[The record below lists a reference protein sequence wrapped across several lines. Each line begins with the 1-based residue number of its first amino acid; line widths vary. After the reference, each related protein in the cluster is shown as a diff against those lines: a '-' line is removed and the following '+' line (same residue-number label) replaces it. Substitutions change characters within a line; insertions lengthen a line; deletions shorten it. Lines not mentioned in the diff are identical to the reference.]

1 MSKNKRNR
9 NTIPPQI
16 NSPQNGKSSDKE
28 TLTSMQPALKEME
41 TKAADKASHE
51 EIETKLSNVD
61 TTKLDMEMLVNSFNT
76 VKKAETIYEELKI
89 KQNRMNDKLISV
101 EESFQKK
108 EKEQKERASA
118 LEKKEKQAEEE
129 RLIQIKKD
137 KELTKREEEADRG
150 FQSRQKEIDLENEA
164 KAAEIKRLREEC
176 EKKEEE
182 ITLREQKTARLEKN
196 IELEVK
202 ARIADQIIVFETE
215 RQAHIGQIE
224 RLRSEV
230 DKLHRQL
237 EECRDQL
244 AKVNN
249 CDIEQLRGRNQFLEE
264 RVEELSTRLSSRP
277 EAEILNDLNAIK
289 LENERL
295 GTKNDQLFSEN
306 SQLQITLKNSR
317 VGVVELDNCH
327 FEINMLKTRCDLY
340 KCAADELR
348 KTYNEIVEKDKKSLV
363 FPSCSEMDSNS
374 DLQKASEFD
383 EKMPALHNLV
393 LSLRN
398 EIAVNDKLYFSME
411 DMRCFVAGMAMS
423 RLMIIQG
430 ISGTGKTSLPKA
442 FSKAIGSDYSDKNLI
457 PIQAGWRDRS
467 DLIGHYNS
475 FQEKYYESPF
485 LQALYR
491 TQMPRFKDMPYII
504 ILDEMNLS
512 HAEQYFADFISLL
525 EQESNAQILKLMTFT
540 PGTGSSMPKEFD
552 TDGGVNFAI
561 PENVWF
567 IGTANHDETT
577 MDFADKTY
585 DRAHI
590 MELPTRA
597 IEFEV
602 QNTNLK
608 QIKMDDFIQ
617 SFEKAQKKHLRDA
630 NGAIEYLQNNLKK
643 PLNESFGLNWGN
655 RLEKQIKL
663 FVPVIIAAGGTI
675 GEAMDHIISTKI
687 LRKLLR
693 RHDNK
698 REDIEKVK
706 NILQNEWLDNNIM
719 PEKSLLYIERAMD
732 NAQ

>member
-1 MSKNKRNR
+1 MSKKNKKHVTPQSILPQNR
-9 NTIPPQI
+9 NISIQEPLEGQWLEAEKI
-16 NSPQNGKSSDKE
+16 AQ
-28 TLTSMQPALKEME
+28 
-41 TKAADKASHE
+41 KAIEKASQE
-51 EIETKLSNVD
+51 KIEIKPVNIAPPFDV
-61 TTKLDMEMLVNSFNT
+61 EMLAESLKA
-76 VKKAETIYEELKI
+76 VKKAEAIYEECKI
-89 KQNRMNDKLISV
+89 KQKRMNDVLIDREKSCQQQ
-101 EESFQKK
+101 EEEQKK
-108 EKEQKERASA
+108 KASA
-118 LEKKEKQAEEE
+118 LAEKEKQAEAE

-137 KELTKREEEADRG
+137 EELTKREEEADRG

-182 ITLREQKTARLEKN
+182 ITLSEQKTARREKN

-202 ARIADQIIVFETE
+202 AKIANQTIVFDLKQEANI
-215 RQAHIGQIE
+215 RQIE
-224 RLRSEV
+224 GLSSEV
-230 DKLHRQL
+230 EKLHRQL
-237 EECRDQL
+237 GERSDQL

-249 CDIEQLRGRNQFLEE
+249 CDIEQLRSRNQFLEE
-264 RVEELSTRLSSRP
+264 RVEKLSTRLSSRP
-277 EAEILNDLNAIK
+277 EAEILNDLNSMT

-295 GTKNDQLFSEN
+295 VTKNDQLFSEN
-306 SQLQITLKNSR
+306 SQLQVTLKNSQ
-317 VGVVELDNCH
+317 VGVVELDNCK
-327 FEINMLKTRCDLY
+327 FEIKMLKTSCDLY
-340 KCAADELR
+340 KCAADNLR

-363 FPSCSEMDSNS
+363 FPSCSEMDQNP
-374 DLQKASEFD
+374 DLQKAPEFD
-383 EKMPALHNLV
+383 GKMPALPKLV
-393 LSLRN
+393 ESLRN
-398 EIAVNDKLYFSME
+398 VIARNNQLYFSLE

-423 RLMIIQG
+423 KLMIIQG

-442 FSKAIGSDYSDKNLI
+442 FSTAIRSEDSDKNLI

-491 TQMPRFKDMPYII
+491 TQTPRFKNMPYII

-512 HAEQYFADFISLL
+512 HAEQYFADFISLM
-525 EQESNAQILKLMTFT
+525 EQDSKAQILKLMTFT
-540 PGTGSSMPKEFD
+540 PGIENSMPKEFN

-561 PENVWF
+561 PKNVWF

-597 IEFEV
+597 IEFKGQATKLE
-602 QNTNLK
+602 
-608 QIKMDDFIQ
+608 QIKIDDFIIA
-617 SFEKAQKKHLRDA
+617 FEHSQKTHLTDA
-630 NGAIEYLQNNLKK
+630 NTGIEYLQKKLKE
-643 PLNESFGLNWGN
+643 PLNERFGLNWGN

-663 FVPVIIAAGGTI
+663 FAPVIIAAGGTI

-698 REDIEKVK
+698 REDLENVQS
-706 NILQNEWLDNNIM
+706 ILQNDWIDKNQK
-719 PEKSLLYIERAMD
+719 PEKSISYIKRAMD

>member
-1 MSKNKRNR
+1 MSKKNKKQV
-9 NTIPPQI
+9 TPQTH
-16 NSPQNGKSSDKE
+16 SPQNRNLSIQEQLEGQWLEAEKI
-28 TLTSMQPALKEME
+28 T
-41 TKAADKASHE
+41 TKATKTALE
-51 EIETKLSNVD
+51 EKIEIKPVNVAPQFD
-61 TTKLDMEMLVNSFNT
+61 VEMLAESLKA
-76 VKKAETIYEELKI
+76 VKNAEAIYEACKI
-89 KQNRMNDKLISV
+89 KQKRMNDELIDREKSCQQQ
-101 EESFQKK
+101 EEEQKK
-108 EKEQKERASA
+108 RASA
-118 LEKKEKQAEEE
+118 LAEKEKQVKAEQ
-129 RLIQIKKD
+129 LIQIQKD
-137 KELTKREEEADRG
+137 EKLTKREEEADCG
-150 FQSRQKEIDLENEA
+150 FQSRQNKINLENEA
-164 KAAEIKRLREEC
+164 KAAEIKVLREQSEQR
-176 EKKEEE
+176 EGE
-182 ITLREQKTARLEKN
+182 ITLREQKIVRLEKN

-202 ARIADQIIVFETE
+202 ARIADQTIVFDLD
-215 RQAHIGQIE
+215 RQAHIRQIE
-224 RLRSEV
+224 GLCSEV
-230 DKLHRQL
+230 EKLHRQL

-249 CDIEQLRGRNQFLEE
+249 CNIEELQRRNQFLEE
-264 RVEELSTRLSSRP
+264 RVDELLTQLSSRP
-277 EAEILNDLNAIK
+277 EADILNDLNSMK
-289 LENERL
+289 RENERL
-295 GTKNDQLFSEN
+295 ATKNDQFSSEN
-306 SQLQITLKNSR
+306 SQLKITLKNSQ

-327 FEINMLKTRCDLY
+327 FEINTLKTRCDLY

-363 FPSCSEMDSNS
+363 FPSCSEMDHNS
-374 DLQKASEFD
+374 DLQTAPEFD
-383 EKMPALHNLV
+383 VSMPALPILV
-393 LSLRN
+393 ASLRN
-398 EIAVNDKLYFSME
+398 EIAENDKLYFSME

-423 RLMIIQG
+423 KLMIIQG

-442 FSKAIGSDYSDKNLI
+442 FSKAIGSENSDKNLI

-491 TQMPRFKDMPYII
+491 TQTPRFINMPYII

-512 HAEQYFADFISLL
+512 HAEQYFADFISLM
-525 EQESNAQILKLMTFT
+525 EQESNAQILKLMTFS
-540 PGTGSSMPKEFD
+540 PGAGSSMPKEFN
-552 TDGGVNFAI
+552 TEGGVNFAI

-597 IEFEV
+597 IEFKGQATKLE
-602 QNTNLK
+602 

-617 SFEKAQKKHLRDA
+617 AFEKAQIKYLKDA
-630 NGAIEYLQNNLKK
+630 DGAIKYLQEHLKA
-643 PLNESFGLNWGN
+643 PLNEGFGLNWGN

-663 FVPVIIAAGGTI
+663 FAPVIIAAGGTI

-698 REDIEKVK
+698 REDIETIQ
-706 NILQNEWLDNNIM
+706 NILQTNWLDNRTT
-719 PEKSLLYIERAMD
+719 PEKSLSYIERAMD